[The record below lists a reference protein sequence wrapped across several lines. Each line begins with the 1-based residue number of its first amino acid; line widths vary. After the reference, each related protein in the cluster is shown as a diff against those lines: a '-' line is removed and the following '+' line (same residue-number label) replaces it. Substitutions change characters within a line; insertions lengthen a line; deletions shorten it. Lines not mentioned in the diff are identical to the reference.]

1 MYATTVAEPNVAL
14 LPIPT
19 VAVAALE
26 VVLVTTMDVTR
37 FTVFAAG
44 VKPVRDVVPLY
55 VQDVVA
61 EVPEGIT

>member
-1 MYATTVAEPNVAL
+1 M
-14 LPIPT
+14 PT